1 MFLSVPWNLQ
11 NLTELILSHFMEM
24 EEMFSNCHTLT
35 TLDLTSFYT
44 SKVTNMSSMFS
55 GCSGLTS
62 LDLSTSSISAQIHK
76 KSQKHLF

>member
-44 SKVTNMSSMFS
+44 SKVTDMSYMFS
-55 GCSGLTS
+55 DCTDLKSINISSFDTS
-62 LDLSTSSISAQIHK
+62 NVVLSLIHI
-76 KSQKHLF
+76 